1 MNNTLY
7 FMHDGNVTV
16 YSVNCKA
23 GLKQFY
29 RCKLNPR
36 FAFISIVMRRPQAS
50 YRNNHMWEYTLC

>member
-16 YSVNCKA
+16 YSVKCKA
-23 GLKQFY
+23 GLKKFY

-36 FAFISIVMRRPQAS
+36 STFISIVLRRPQAS
-50 YRNNHMWEYTLC
+50 YRNNHM